1 MESEFLLN
9 LKEISIQVIVISILV
24 FALTMLI
31 KWPIKKATAKL
42 SENKRKA
49 VNTVIVFIPMLLS
62 FVLTFLYYGL
72 FEKIWFDTVI
82 YDTMVSSYLIAV
94 AIYAI
99 YTRIVILIKGMKNTN
114 AIENQIIEPDL
125 SKETITFL
133 KTNIKTISKA
143 LKIDQKNLDNTI
155 TKIENL
161 LSIRNEITNNTLFQ
175 DIALSEKISN
185 QLNELET
192 KKKEISDAITEK
204 KLTIDNYQKTL
215 TKKGE

>member
-9 LKEISIQVIVISILV
+9 LKEISIQVIVISIFV

-62 FVLTFLYYGL
+62 FVFSMLYYGL
-72 FEKIWFDTVI
+72 FEKVWFDVII

-99 YTRIVILIKGMKNTN
+99 YTRIVILIKGMINTN
-114 AIENQIIEPDL
+114 EIENQIIEPNL

-133 KTNIKTISKA
+133 KKNIKTISQA
-143 LKIDQKNLDNTI
+143 MKIDQKNLDDTI

-175 DIALSEKISN
+175 DIALAEKISK
-185 QLNELET
+185 QLNELEI

-204 KLTIDNYQKTL
+204 QVTIDNYQKNL
-215 TKKGE
+215 TKQGE

>member
-1 MESEFLLN
+1 MEGEFLLN

-99 YTRIVILIKGMKNTN
+99 YTRIVILIKGMKN
-114 AIENQIIEPDL
+114 
-125 SKETITFL
+125 SK
-133 KTNIKTISKA
+133 K
-143 LKIDQKNLDNTI
+143 
-155 TKIENL
+155 
-161 LSIRNEITNNTLFQ
+161 
-175 DIALSEKISN
+175 
-185 QLNELET
+185 
-192 KKKEISDAITEK
+192 
-204 KLTIDNYQKTL
+204 
-215 TKKGE
+215 